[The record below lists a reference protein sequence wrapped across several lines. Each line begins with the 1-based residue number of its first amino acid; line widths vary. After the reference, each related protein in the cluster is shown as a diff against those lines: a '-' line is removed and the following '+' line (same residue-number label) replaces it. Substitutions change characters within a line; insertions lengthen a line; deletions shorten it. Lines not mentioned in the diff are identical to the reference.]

1 MGKRRRA
8 TAGEESRGGAQ
19 GNPPEKVK
27 LVFSVSVWA
36 EVWPGTISTTWLIHP
51 CT

>member
-1 MGKRRRA
+1 VGKRRRA

-27 LVFSVSVWA
+27 PVF
-36 EVWPGTISTTWLIHP
+36 
-51 CT
+51 